1 MKWLR
6 VGEKV
11 WRDFWALL
19 QVIHCFRYVFFF
31 EGGWLLACMGW
42 IWWSGTYVYVF
53 RLEAKCS
60 ALSYKTPLG
69 TGRNGSKRRLACDE
83 ETQRTILVFLLLTHR
98 LHDVGEG
105 GGERGGTGFFFS
117 CPNCTWSMRWSVMV
131 WDVIFIGQSPNP
143 FFFFPFLPYSFSL
156 RCSLYSAP
164 AKFQFLIGYTAPCTV
179 ILLIFIV
186 LPARRVPGLRQSN
199 LISNHYLEVGNQA

>member
-1 MKWLR
+1 MFLFLR
-6 VGEKV
+6 
-11 WRDFWALL
+11 
-19 QVIHCFRYVFFF
+19 
-31 EGGWLLACMGW
+31 EGGYWLAWAGFDDPVLTCMFSDW
-42 IWWSGTYVYVF
+42 
-53 RLEAKCS
+53 KQS
-60 ALSYKTPLG
+60 ALRFLTRPRLG
-69 TGRNGSKRRLACDE
+69 QGAMGLSEDSLVMKKHNEQYLYFYYLLIVYTMLERLGA
-83 ETQRTILVFLLLTHR
+83 
-98 LHDVGEG
+98 
-105 GGERGGTGFFFS
+105 RGGDRLFFS

-143 FFFFPFLPYSFSL
+143 FFFFSFLPYSFSL